1 MVQTFDVSVK
11 DLIKCKEGKD
21 IYHFRM
27 LEEGIEITRHCE
39 KPIKNEYNGL
49 DYLIK
54 TVIPGNV
61 RIEWSYK
68 HKDEYEQKKY
78 TNKSNFYVSDG
89 GDGATFTSIL
99 ELFLIKKADRLDIQY
114 WPYNNSQN
122 NDDHGLNGESLI
134 VSIRDKNNR
143 PINRVQINNTWLHQ
157 STRMI
162 LNY

>member
-21 IYHFRM
+21 IYHFCM

-39 KPIKNEYNGL
+39 KPIKNEFHGL

-54 TVIPGNV
+54 SVFPGNV
-61 RIEWSYK
+61 SIQWTYNKS
-68 HKDEYEQKKY
+68 DEYERKKY
-78 TNKSNFYVSDG
+78 TNKSMFHVSDG

-99 ELFLIKKADRLDIQY
+99 ELFLIKKADRITIDY
-114 WPYNNSQN
+114 WPYNNSSN
-122 NDDHGLNGESLI
+122 MDDCNINGESLI
-134 VSIRDKNNR
+134 ISIRDKNNH

>member
-49 DYLIK
+49 EYLVK

-61 RIEWSYK
+61 RIEWTYK
-68 HKDEYEQKKY
+68 HKDERERKTY
-78 TNKSNFYVSDG
+78 TEKSMFYVSDG
-89 GDGATFTSIL
+89 GDGATFSSIL
-99 ELFLIKKADRLDIQY
+99 ELFLTKKADHLSIDY
-114 WPYNNSQN
+114 WPYNNSSN
-122 NDDHGLNGESLI
+122 MDDCNINGESLI

-162 LNY
+162 MNY